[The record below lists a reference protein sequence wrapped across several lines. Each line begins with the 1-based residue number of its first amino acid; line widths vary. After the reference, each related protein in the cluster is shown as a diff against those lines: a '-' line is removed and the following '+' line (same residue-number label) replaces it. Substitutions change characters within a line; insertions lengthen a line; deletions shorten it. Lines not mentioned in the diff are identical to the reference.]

1 MIAASPRTGTGAR
14 RESRG
19 GETPGSEGC
28 AYPLEVPSMPKVIE
42 GQLDATG
49 LRFGIVVSR
58 FNDFITGR
66 LLEGA
71 LDALRRNGAEDEKV
85 TVVWVPGS
93 FELPMAAKKMA
104 ESGSYDAVI
113 ALGAVIRGATQH
125 CQYVAS
131 EAAKGIAQAALA
143 TGVPVI
149 FGVIT
154 PDTLE
159 QAIERA
165 GARLANRGFEAAM
178 SAIEM
183 ANLMRNL

>member
-1 MIAASPRTGTGAR
+1 MA
-14 RESRG
+14 
-19 GETPGSEGC
+19 
-28 AYPLEVPSMPKVIE
+28 KVIE
-42 GQLDATG
+42 GQLDAKG
-49 LRFGIVVSR
+49 LKFGIVVSR
-58 FNDFITGR
+58 FNNFVTTR
-66 LLEGA
+66 LLDGA
-71 LDALRRNGAEDEKV
+71 LDGLRRHGAAEEDI
-85 TVVWVPGS
+85 TIAYVPGS

-104 ESGSYDAVI
+104 ESGVYDAVI
-113 ALGAVIRGATQH
+113 ALGAVMRGATQH

-131 EAAKGIAQAALA
+131 EAAKGIAQAALK

-165 GARLANRGFEAAM
+165 GARLPNRGFDAAM

-183 ANLMRNL
+183 ANLMKQL

>member
-1 MIAASPRTGTGAR
+1 
-14 RESRG
+14 
-19 GETPGSEGC
+19 
-28 AYPLEVPSMPKVIE
+28 MPEVIE
-42 GQLDATG
+42 GQLDAKG
-49 LRFGIVVSR
+49 LKFAIVVSR
-58 FNDFITGR
+58 FNDFVTAR

-71 LDALRRNGAEDEKV
+71 LDALRRHGADEDSIAL
-85 TVVWVPGS
+85 VWVPGS
-93 FELPMAAKKMA
+93 FELPMAASKCA
-104 ESGSYDAVI
+104 ESGKYDAVI

-131 EAAKGIAQAALA
+131 EAAKGIAQAALR

-165 GARLANRGFEAAM
+165 GARLPNRGFDAAM

-183 ANLMRNL
+183 ANLMKQL